1 MATEFS
7 DDQYESAYPDGIENH
22 WWNLARNRILT
33 NVVKKFAGDGAAV
46 LDVGC
51 GRGFVVKYLRDQG
64 INCTGV
70 ELAKSQPLVSVRDN
84 VRVGMDAWDLSPAER
99 MRYDTILLLDVIE
112 HVPDSGAFLRH
123 LSGGFPNLSHL
134 IITVPARQEL
144 WSNYDECYGHCRRY
158 SLEML
163 KSTSIALGADCV
175 WCSYFFHLAYPVG
188 WVAAHLA
195 KKRETKLTAP
205 QGIGKWLHKLISW
218 AMIFDYYILP
228 GSMPGMSALA
238 CLSLIRND
246 PSGGKKDGP
255 VTPPLTGMRESR
267 G

>member
-7 DDQYESAYPDGIENH
+7 DDQYELAYPDGIENH

-33 NVVKKFAGDGAAV
+33 HIVKKFAGAGSAV

-64 INCTGV
+64 IECNGV
-70 ELAKSQPLVSVRDN
+70 ELAKAQPLVSVRDN

-99 MRYDTILLLDVIE
+99 MCYDTILLLDVIE
-112 HVPDSGAFLRH
+112 HVPDPAAFLRH

-134 IITVPARQEL
+134 IITVPACQEL

-163 KSTSIALGADCV
+163 KSTFIVDSADCI
-175 WCSYFFHLAYPVG
+175 WASYFFHLAYPVC
-188 WVAAHLA
+188 WMAAHLA
-195 KKRETKLTAP
+195 KKRETTLHAP
-205 QGIGKWLHKLISW
+205 QGIGKWLHKLIAW
-218 AMIFDYYILP
+218 VMIIDYYILP
-228 GSMPGMSALA
+228 GRVPGMSALA
-238 CLSLIRND
+238 CFSLNRIDHYGVR
-246 PSGGKKDGP
+246 KDGP